1 MFSKIKKNI
10 MWRLTWCDIVNF
22 TGPNT
27 TRTTAKK
34 YSMTKKNQDDIFLNY
49 YFLDDNI
56 LDLLGFTWI
65 DLDLLGSTHINLSNL
80 QSKSWDLDNPIESK
94 KINKLLSSILN

>member
-1 MFSKIKKNI
+1 
-10 MWRLTWCDIVNF
+10 MWRLTRCDIVNF

-27 TRTTAKK
+27 TRTTGKK

-56 LDLLGFTWI
+56 LDLLGFT
-65 DLDLLGSTHINLSNL
+65 
-80 QSKSWDLDNPIESK
+80 
-94 KINKLLSSILN
+94 